1 MTWLKNTYLPTKY
14 LHTYPPTYLPN
25 FFSAFLAFH
34 NSSIGCPLLG
44 PLVGLLPLTIRVFT
58 TLQRPV
64 TFETF
69 DQSDEE
75 TWPGRQIQ
83 IQRQSPFKTF
93 EALVYLLS
101 LKKSSLQIIPMCNI
115 THFSNRDKRAILK
128 LNLDGKMA
136 FPILNTFIIPLA
148 PKTIEGETFGVQ
160 VSLYGALQPSGWV
173 APVWRRTW
181 SLVRSY
187 IF

>member
-1 MTWLKNTYLPTKY
+1 MRRHDLTKKYLPTYIPTHLPTYLPTY
-14 LHTYPPTYLPN
+14 VPPLEN
-25 FFSAFLAFH
+25 
-34 NSSIGCPLLG
+34 
-44 PLVGLLPLTIRVFT
+44 
-58 TLQRPV
+58 TLKERSKRLV

-75 TWPGRQIQ
+75 TWPDRQIQ
-83 IQRQSPFKTF
+83 IQRQSPFKTI

-136 FPILNTFIIPLA
+136 FPILNTFITPFSPQDYRGRLL
-148 PKTIEGETFGVQ
+148 ETFGVQ
-160 VSLYGALQPSGWV
+160 VFLYVVRFPYPLVSWG
-173 APVWRRTW
+173 TW
-181 SLVRSY
+181 LLCMGLCSPGGE
-187 IF
+187 